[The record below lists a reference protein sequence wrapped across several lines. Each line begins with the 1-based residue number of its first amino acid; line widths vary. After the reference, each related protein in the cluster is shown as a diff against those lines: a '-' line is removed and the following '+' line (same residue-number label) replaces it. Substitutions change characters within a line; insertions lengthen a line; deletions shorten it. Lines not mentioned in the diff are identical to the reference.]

1 MSGSTTQP
9 QASQN
14 FNRQLAE
21 DTAAINQKVDGLA
34 LALGGLTIGD
44 DLKQHI
50 DQQMAEIREQ
60 VQQEINKIA
69 TARKEFKTKDIEP
82 YDGESQP
89 LRSFL
94 TAIELRMENQ
104 GIEGDEKKV
113 RYVGGYLRKK
123 AWEWFEPIIRE
134 RNEKCRSEWSDRATR
149 ILGDYK
155 EMKKAMGQVFGD
167 IDERRNCRT
176 WSTPIS

>member
-1 MSGSTTQP
+1 MSGSTP

-14 FNRQLAE
+14 INRQLAE
-21 DTAAINQKVDGLA
+21 TTAAIDQKVDALA
-34 LALGGLTIGD
+34 SALGGLTIGD

-50 DQQMAEIREQ
+50 NLQLAEIRVQ
-60 VQQEINKIA
+60 MQQEINKTVPVRSSRQI
-69 TARKEFKTKDIEP
+69 DP
-82 YDGESQP
+82 YNGDESQS

-104 GIEGDEKKV
+104 GIEDEKKV

-134 RNEKCRSEWSDRATR
+134 RNEKHRHDWSERATR

-167 IDERRNCRT
+167 IDERKT
-176 WSTPIS
+176 AAQEL